1 MKLVFIDCETTGLDY
16 NRHKVIDCSY
26 MTLQMARP
34 KKIYFSIS
42 PVDLENAD
50 PTALRIN
57 RYDEW
62 IADTNHGP
70 MMSEDFYAKVH
81 ETMGPRPFDVKTSPY
96 AKFIETLQEATL
108 VGANVQFDARF
119 LFKELGYEP
128 WHYKVLDIQ
137 VYAMGQGGRQD
148 EIPSLSSIVK
158 DINNTTAPII
168 TVPDHNSINDV
179 LAVRDI
185 WRYFTGE

>member
-16 NRHKVIDCSY
+16 NRHQVIDCSY
-26 MTLQMARP
+26 MTLEMDRP
-34 KKIYFSIS
+34 IKIYFYVS
-42 PVDLENAD
+42 PEAIEEAD
-50 PTALRIN
+50 PVALKIN
-57 RYDEW
+57 GYDKW
-62 IADTNHGP
+62 IEDGGGSYPYQTMNR
-70 MMSEDFYAKVH
+70 DFYSKISDV
-81 ETMGPRPFDVKTSPY
+81 RPTEFATFLR
-96 AKFIETLQEATL
+96 ALEGATL

-119 LFKELGYEP
+119 LFKQLGYEP